1 MLPTYTRLGT
11 TTSINRRAL
20 RTREKFLILLL
31 CATLAFVCFG
41 GVFYLPDNFGA
52 TDIFKKV
59 QIAGPEIFIPA
70 PPVIAKPIHQHGIEK
85 SEAEQKE
92 NDDEKHILDDRN
104 RLQQKIRD
112 EWAAG
117 VNAGD
122 HLEKPQ
128 PKTGNNNEAPI
139 MHEPSLDQ
147 NAVNQGDELGVGNAP
162 DLQTNLPNG
171 EDSDP
176 VARERRNKIREVS
189 YSSQFFLYYLFKF

>member
-20 RTREKFLILLL
+20 RAREKFLILLL

-70 PPVIAKPIHQHGIEK
+70 PPVISKPLHQHGIEK
-85 SEAEQKE
+85 SESEQKE
-92 NDDEKHILDDRN
+92 NDDAKHILDDRN

-117 VNAGD
+117 VNEGD

-128 PKTGNNNEAPI
+128 AKTGGTNSNDAPI
-139 MHEPSLDQ
+139 MKEPSLDQ
-147 NAVNQGDELGVGNAP
+147 NALNQGDELGVGNAP

-176 VARERRNKIREVS
+176 VARERRNKIREVD
-189 YSSQFFLYYLFKF
+189 